1 MKSGFKRAI
10 HWNKYHP
17 KVTVEQR
24 NRYVDFL
31 INSSFQGENRLFV
44 LSFENNG
51 GRTSYVRYYFPL
63 VEIKDCNVMID
74 GQNVFYQ
81 PVKDNLI
88 TYDNMQKI
96 AAVQGNDYTTGRL
109 LDYNYFK
116 RYCQMIAIDLSKQKA
131 HKADSKAILKIN
143 FTANLDRDRN
153 TTMFFVME
161 EMKETISIFF
171 FTLI

>member
-31 INSSFQGENRLFV
+31 INSSFLGENRLFV

-74 GQNVFYQ
+74 GQNVFDQ

-96 AAVQGNDYTTGRL
+96 AAGQGNDYTTGRL
-109 LDYNYFK
+109 LGYNYFK
-116 RYCQMIAIDLSKQKA
+116 R
-131 HKADSKAILKIN
+131 
-143 FTANLDRDRN
+143 
-153 TTMFFVME
+153 
-161 EMKETISIFF
+161 
-171 FTLI
+171 